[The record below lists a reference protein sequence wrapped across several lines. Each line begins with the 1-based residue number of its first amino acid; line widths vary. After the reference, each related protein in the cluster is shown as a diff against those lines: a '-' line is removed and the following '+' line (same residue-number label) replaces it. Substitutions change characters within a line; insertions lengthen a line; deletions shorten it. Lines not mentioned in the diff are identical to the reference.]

1 MKQYRLFFG
10 IAALFLMVSCEKEIE
25 FSGEVTEP
33 VLVVNSFATPDS
45 VITVKITESKFFLAS
60 GDDFKRVDNAIVKL
74 FVNGIFQEELN
85 YVSEGVYK
93 SLFTPS
99 PGQSLRLEVSASGLK
114 PIETEVVMP
123 DKITIVKIDSTITD
137 TDKYPIPGGYYGS
150 SEDGKYN
157 YDTIGSYYNRN
168 YHFTL
173 NFKDVS
179 EKPDF
184 YRLVLKTKLTFES
197 GMINESYNYFD
208 FTDIVS
214 GKTIQSET
222 DIIDT
227 ETSRNQ
233 YNVFSD
239 ELFNGNE
246 YPLKFTYIRGVM
258 EYFPGHESTGGDDSN
273 PVKIELF
280 IDLQSINKSYYLYLK
295 TLSSFSGSDSYFS
308 EPVQIH
314 SNIKG
319 GIGILGGYTRNM
331 SHIDLSF

>member
-1 MKQYRLFFG
+1 MRQYRLLFG

-25 FSGEVTEP
+25 FSGEITEP

-45 VITVKITESKFFLAS
+45 VITVKITESRFFLSS
-60 GDDFKRVDNAIVKL
+60 GDDFKRVHNAIVKL
-74 FVNGIFQEELN
+74 FVNGTFQEELK
-85 YVSEGVYK
+85 YVSNGIYK
-93 SLFTPS
+93 SVFTPS
-99 PGQSLRLEVSASGLK
+99 PGQTIRLEASATGLK
-114 PIETEVVMP
+114 PIESEVVMP
-123 DKITIVKIDSTITD
+123 DKITIIKIDSTISY
-137 TDKYPIPGGYYGS
+137 TDKYPLPGGYYGY
-150 SEDGKYN
+150 SEDGKYT
-157 YDTIGSYYNRN
+157 YDTIGYYYNRN
-168 YHFTL
+168 YNFTL
-173 NFKDVS
+173 NFKDIS
-179 EKPDF
+179 DNPDY

-222 DIIDT
+222 DIF
-227 ETSRNQ
+227 EEENSRNE

-246 YPLKFTYIRGVM
+246 YPLKFTYMRGIM
-258 EYFPGHESTGGDDSN
+258 EYLPGYEGKNSNDSN

-295 TLSSFSGSDSYFS
+295 TLSSFSGSESFFS

-314 SNIKG
+314 SNING
-319 GIGILGGYTRNM
+319 GIGILGGYTRNII
-331 SHIDLSF
+331 HLNLSL